1 MIIYRLIQHSFDMFN
16 LIYSTSNC
24 KYR

>member
-1 MIIYRLIQHSFDMFN
+1 MIINKPFLRSFEIFD

>member
-1 MIIYRLIQHSFDMFN
+1 MIINRPILHSFDILD